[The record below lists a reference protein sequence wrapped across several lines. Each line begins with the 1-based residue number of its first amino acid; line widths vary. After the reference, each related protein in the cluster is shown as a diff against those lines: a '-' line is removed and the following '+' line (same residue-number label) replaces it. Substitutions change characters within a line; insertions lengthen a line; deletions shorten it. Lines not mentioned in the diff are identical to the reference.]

1 MIKKKIFE
9 IILGEKKKCARQV
22 FTKDDKKKSLE
33 CFFLSW
39 KPFHKHTNSYSGKI
53 NTMTRTMHHNK
64 VYNTHGPMTAAKK
77 APPPACPRSAEAAP
91 LPPYEVIDRDE
102 FSDSDEM
109 SAETASSSDVASVE
123 NGTAVQ
129 QNFTPPVSKSALF
142 DNIVEEEGAERER
155 FVNESKRKEVF
166 KTFGSPCKNPRFS
179 NPETKQAKLLALDPR
194 RGPNILKRS
203 IF

>member
-1 MIKKKIFE
+1 
-9 IILGEKKKCARQV
+9 
-22 FTKDDKKKSLE
+22 
-33 CFFLSW
+33 
-39 KPFHKHTNSYSGKI
+39 
-53 NTMTRTMHHNK
+53 
-64 VYNTHGPMTAAKK
+64 
-77 APPPACPRSAEAAP
+77 
-91 LPPYEVIDRDE
+91 
-102 FSDSDEM
+102 M

-194 RGPNILKRS
+194 RGPNILKRR

>member
-1 MIKKKIFE
+1 
-9 IILGEKKKCARQV
+9 
-22 FTKDDKKKSLE
+22 
-33 CFFLSW
+33 
-39 KPFHKHTNSYSGKI
+39 
-53 NTMTRTMHHNK
+53 
-64 VYNTHGPMTAAKK
+64 
-77 APPPACPRSAEAAP
+77 
-91 LPPYEVIDRDE
+91 
-102 FSDSDEM
+102 M

-129 QNFTPPVSKSALF
+129 QNFTPPVSKSAIFAQLA
-142 DNIVEEEGAERER
+142 DEEGAARER
-155 FVNESKRKEVF
+155 LVNVSKRKEVF

>member
-1 MIKKKIFE
+1 
-9 IILGEKKKCARQV
+9 
-22 FTKDDKKKSLE
+22 
-33 CFFLSW
+33 
-39 KPFHKHTNSYSGKI
+39 
-53 NTMTRTMHHNK
+53 
-64 VYNTHGPMTAAKK
+64 
-77 APPPACPRSAEAAP
+77 
-91 LPPYEVIDRDE
+91 
-102 FSDSDEM
+102 M

-142 DNIVEEEGAERER
+142 DNIGEEEGAERER

-166 KTFGSPCKNPRFS
+166 KTFGGPCENPRFS

>member
-1 MIKKKIFE
+1 
-9 IILGEKKKCARQV
+9 
-22 FTKDDKKKSLE
+22 
-33 CFFLSW
+33 
-39 KPFHKHTNSYSGKI
+39 
-53 NTMTRTMHHNK
+53 
-64 VYNTHGPMTAAKK
+64 
-77 APPPACPRSAEAAP
+77 
-91 LPPYEVIDRDE
+91 
-102 FSDSDEM
+102 M

-142 DNIVEEEGAERER
+142 DNIGEEEGAERER

-203 IF
+203 NTTVKRDIFSR